1 MEPQEEKTCLA
12 FAGEKRIARG
22 TAQEVALAAHA
33 WLQTHQDQSF
43 LFFDWDSGQQIEFDL
58 RGSRDEVLARYA
70 PTPPASTPEKR
81 PGPGRPKLGVVCQE
95 VCLLP
100 RHWEWLSSQPQG
112 ASGTLRRLV
121 DEARKASA
129 GKDRARDA
137 QNAAHKFMW
146 SIAGNLPQFEEASR
160 AFFARD
166 YRAMRALMQ
175 PWPEDIRSTLWELV
189 QRTEELEKLA

>member
-1 MEPQEEKTCLA
+1 
-12 FAGEKRIARG
+12 
-22 TAQEVALAAHA
+22 
-33 WLQTHQDQSF
+33 
-43 LFFDWDSGQQIEFDL
+43 
-58 RGSRDEVLARYA
+58 
-70 PTPPASTPEKR
+70 
-81 PGPGRPKLGVVCQE
+81 VVCQE

-146 SIAGNLPQFEEASR
+146 SMAGNLPGFEEASR
-160 AFFARD
+160 AFFARE
-166 YRAMRALMQ
+166 YPTMLALMQ

-189 QRTEELEKLA
+189 QRTEELEQLA